1 MLIYCTR
8 LCEREDSLARRR
20 QTLEKTRRIPRQNR
34 AAETV
39 SAILEGAAQVLEAGG
54 LPAFTTNAAAER
66 AGVSI
71 GTLDQYVADKKA
83 LLRAL
88 AEREVGR
95 VLADVA
101 RILEGDSE
109 PTVEGRVR
117 SMVHAMINAFGG
129 RQRARKAVT
138 QAVLAEGA
146 DGNFLATIA
155 AFISEIGARVG
166 RNPQPVLAA
175 LTPEQI
181 FVLSRAVMGAIRS
194 AVLEEQPM
202 LRSRGFED
210 EMVRLVLA
218 YLDAI
223 TQAAGR
229 GPGQTTA

>member
-1 MLIYCTR
+1 M
-8 LCEREDSLARRR
+8 AKRR
-20 QTLEKTRRIPRQNR
+20 QPPEKTRRIPRQNR

-54 LPAFTTNAAAER
+54 LAAFTTNAAAER

-71 GTLDQYVADKKA
+71 GTLYQYFADKNA

-88 AEREVGR
+88 AEREVNR
-95 VLADVA
+95 ALTDVA
-101 RILEGDSE
+101 RALDGDSD
-109 PTVEGRVR
+109 PSVEGRVR
-117 SMVHAMINAFGG
+117 GIVRAMINAFGG

-138 QAVLAEGA
+138 QAVLAQGA
-146 DGNFLATIA
+146 DSGFLASIA

-166 RNPQPVLAA
+166 RNPQAVFAA
-175 LTPEQI
+175 LTAEQI

-218 YLDAI
+218 YLDAV
-223 TQAAGR
+223 T
-229 GPGQTTA
+229 